1 MTRICLSQTDMS
13 NTIDTTEYFMLF
25 IVTLTNN
32 KVLIILNK
40 FFTVSDL
47 VDLFI
52 IAALVTYLL

>member
-40 FFTVSDL
+40 FFTVSNL